1 MKRVP
6 RQTALSS
13 RHLVRQPA
21 SPLLGEEEQ
30 QETSAHG
37 HGQILTT
44 RVGLRFPSGITFE
57 QWAEAGPKLSG
68 LVDSFAWCLGDWL
81 VYGQDKYEGR
91 YAKTVERIGLDYQTL
106 RNYAWV
112 ARKFESA
119 RRRENLSFQ
128 HHAEV
133 ASLPPA
139 EQDVW
144 LDRAEERGW
153 SRNQLRRHVQQARG
167 RGTSSQ
173 PTGSALPRVQV
184 EEARL
189 ECWRLAA
196 EHASS
201 DLASWIVTTLD
212 QAAERALGTGTTGD
226 GSLAPSADHGRPGL
240 PGGSAPPG
248 QVAGSSLLRL

>member
-13 RHLVRQPA
+13 RHFARQST
-21 SPLLGEEEQ
+21 SPLLGEHEQ
-30 QETSAHG
+30 QEAPAHG

-57 QWAEAGPKLSG
+57 QWAEAGPKLSS

-81 VYGQDKYEGR
+81 VYGQDRYEGR

-112 ARKFESA
+112 ARKFESS

-139 EQDVW
+139 EQDAW
-144 LDRAEERGW
+144 LDRAEGGGW
-153 SRNQLRRHVQQARG
+153 SRNQLRRHVQEARG

-173 PTGSALPRVQV
+173 PTSSALPRVQV
-184 EEARL
+184 EKARL

-196 EHASS
+196 ERASI
-201 DLASWIVTTLD
+201 DLTSWIVTALD
-212 QAAERALGTGTTGD
+212 EAAERALGAGTTGD
-226 GSLAPSADHGRPGL
+226 GA
-240 PGGSAPPG
+240 APPG
-248 QVAGSSLLRL
+248 QVAGSPLLRL